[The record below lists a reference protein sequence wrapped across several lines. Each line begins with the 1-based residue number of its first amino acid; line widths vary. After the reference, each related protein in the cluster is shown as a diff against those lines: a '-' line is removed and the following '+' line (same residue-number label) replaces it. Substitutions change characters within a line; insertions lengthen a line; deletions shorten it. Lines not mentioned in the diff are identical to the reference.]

1 MSEFR
6 EITPEC
12 RANRGDYPAFD
23 QAVHDLWPV
32 YGVLL
37 SRHPD
42 ATFILTLSRKQP
54 DTPAPADGSEE
65 GGER

>member
-1 MSEFR
+1 MSEYR

-23 QAVHDLWPV
+23 QAVHDLWHV
-32 YGVLL
+32 YGVML

-42 ATFILTLSRKQP
+42 ATFVLTLARKT
-54 DTPAPADGSEE
+54 DDAD
-65 GGER
+65 